1 MSTTTECL
9 LTGICICLAAALFRE
24 SCLSK
29 LLRRR
34 SGRESRQGEKLKG
47 PWRGESEIASKAE
60 MWEDGAKHTA
70 ERRLPLVFSTCETYR
85 LRSAHGLPYVVS
97 ISLPLSYESRDPK
110 ESSRGGDHCRYP
122 VLYVLDGEPYLFPLL
137 VTAARTEHYFK
148 SRRGAGF
155 PDLIVVGIT
164 ADIERECAPPQYF
177 STVGDL
183 WTALRPTRAR
193 DYLPTAAESPWGVPG
208 SSSLLDISGH
218 ATTFLRD
225 FLAST
230 LVPFVD
236 RTFRTQ
242 TESTPTGACRAIVGK
257 SFGGSAVAHLLLD
270 PKCAPLFQH
279 FLMCSP
285 SLSWDDD
292 AFFRLEE
299 EGWLAK
305 QPPLA
310 GAVLICAGGNEV
322 ANVKGLMKFQNTL
335 QGRKH
340 PGLKIEMQV
349 LDGEDHGSASYPFVS
364 HALAWLA
371 CQLS

>member
-9 LTGICICLAAALFRE
+9 LTGMCICLAAALFRE
-24 SCLSK
+24 RSLST
-29 LLRRR
+29 LFSRR
-34 SGRESRQGEKLKG
+34 SRQGSRQGEKLKDPRG
-47 PWRGESEIASKAE
+47 GESESASNAE
-60 MWEDGAKHTA
+60 MWEDGARRTS
-70 ERRLPLVFSTCETYR
+70 ERQLPLVFSTCETHR

-97 ISLPLSYESRDPK
+97 ISLPLSYESKDPK
-110 ESSRGGDHCRYP
+110 ESFPGGALCRYP
-122 VLYVLDGEPYLFPLL
+122 VLYVLDAEPYLFPLF

-148 SRRGAGF
+148 SRRGSGF
-155 PDLIVVGIT
+155 PDFIVVGIT
-164 ADIERECAPPQYF
+164 ADIEQECAPPKQF

-208 SSSLLDISGH
+208 APSLLDISGH
-218 ATTFLRD
+218 ATTFVRD

-236 RTFRTQ
+236 KTFRTQ

-270 PKCAPLFQH
+270 PKCAALFQH

-305 QPPLA
+305 HPPLA
-310 GAVLICAGGNEV
+310 GAVLICAGGTEV
-322 ANVKGLMKFQNTL
+322 ENVKGLKKFQNTL
-335 QGRKH
+335 QGRKY

-364 HALAWLA
+364 RALAWLA
-371 CQLS
+371 CQL